1 MDRNTIIGLVLIAG
15 ILVLY
20 SVFTKD
26 SRQQRAEQNQR
37 MRDSIALVQEQ
48 QRIQDSLDYVNR
60 ILSEHQGTQ
69 AVTPVG
75 ESPVSNQQAAETA
88 EAEVQRNESR
98 YGAFASGAS
107 GEKQMI
113 TLENDRILMKV
124 STLGGRIYSVQMKDY
139 QTHDSLPLFLFNG
152 DSTVFG
158 MNFFAQNRS
167 INTNELYFTPGTRE
181 THLDASSSPV
191 SLSMKLPAGEDSYI
205 EYEYTLSPGDWMVGF
220 DMRFNN
226 MEGIISTNN
235 NYIDLNWNIFVP
247 AQEMGRLNE
256 QNYTT
261 MVFKHHQDE
270 VERFN
275 ARTKKEFQDKE
286 IPTRIKWFSYK
297 QQFFASVL
305 IADEYFTNG
314 SFRSTKFENEEDPY
328 LKTFESTIGIPYQ
341 AGNNLE
347 YGMSFYFGPTH
358 FRILKTYDM
367 DMENMINLGGPFSRV
382 INRYVIIPVFNF
394 LNRSIGS
401 YGLIILL
408 LTIMIKV
415 VLFPLTYRSYMSMAK
430 MRVLKPEIDA
440 INAKIPKEKSM
451 ERQQA
456 TMALY
461 KKAGVSPLGGCLP
474 VVLQMPILIAMF
486 RFFPTSIELRQQSFL
501 WAHDLSTYDSIL
513 NLPFTIP
520 MYGDHVSLFTLLM
533 TASTILTMRISNQA
547 SAGQSQMPGM
557 KSMMYIMPVMFM
569 FMLNNWSSAL
579 TYYYFLAN
587 IITFG
592 QNQLVKQFVDEE
604 ALLNKLKMNQQKK
617 APAKKKSGF
626 QKRIEDMAKQRGYQ
640 APKKK

>member
-1 MDRNTIIGLVLIAG
+1 MDRNTIIGLVVIAG

-20 SVFTKD
+20 SVFTRP
-26 SRQQRAEQNQR
+26 SQEELAEQKRRQ
-37 MRDSIALVQEQ
+37 DSIVLVQEKQ
-48 QRIQDSLDYVNR
+48 QIQDSIDYAQR
-60 ILSEHQGTQ
+60 IIKEAMEQGILS
-69 AVTPVG
+69 
-75 ESPVSNQQAAETA
+75 AETNPSTTSGQ
-88 EAEVQRNESR
+88 VYESKASTQNNTDKL
-98 YGAFASGAS
+98 GAFAEGGT
-107 GEKQMI
+107 GEKQLI
-113 TLENDRILMKV
+113 TLENDRIRMKV
-124 STLGGRIYSVQMKDY
+124 STLGGRIYSVQLKDY
-139 QTHDSLPLFLFNG
+139 QTHDSLPLILFNG
-152 DSTVFG
+152 DSTIFG
-158 MNFFAQNRS
+158 MKFFAQNRS
-167 INTNELYFTPGTRE
+167 INTNELYFTAGTSE
-181 THLDASSSPV
+181 TNLDASTSPV
-191 SLSMKLPAGEDSYI
+191 SLSMRLSAGEDSYI

-220 DMRFNN
+220 DIRFVN
-226 MEGIISTNN
+226 MDEIIAATNN
-235 NYIDLNWNIFVP
+235 YLDLNWSIYVSP
-247 AQEMGRLNE
+247 QEKGRLNE

-261 MVFKHHQDE
+261 MVFKHFEDE

-275 ARTKKEFQDKE
+275 SRTKKELQDKV
-286 IPTRIKWFSYK
+286 IPTRLKWYAFK

-314 SFRSTKFENEEDPY
+314 SFKSNKFEEHDPY

-341 AGNNLE
+341 ASEKLE
-347 YGMSFYFGPTH
+347 YNMSFYFGPTH
-358 FRILKTYDM
+358 FSTLKSYDL
-367 DMENMINLGGPFSRV
+367 DMESLINLGGMFSRV
-382 INRYVIIPVFNF
+382 INRYVIIPVFGF
-394 LNRSIGS
+394 LNRSIES

-408 LTIMIKV
+408 LTLMIKL

-440 INAKIPKEKSM
+440 INEKIPKEKSM

-456 TMALY
+456 TMGLY

-533 TASTILTMRISNQA
+533 TASTILTMKISNQA
-547 SAGQSQMPGM
+547 GASQSQMPGM
-557 KSMMYIMPVMFM
+557 KTMMYIMPVMFM

-587 IITFG
+587 VITFG

-604 ALLNKLKMNQQKK
+604 ALRGKLKMNQQKK
-617 APAKKKSGF
+617 PAAKKKSSF
-626 QKRIEDMAKQRGYQ
+626 QKRLEDMAKQKGY
-640 APKKK
+640 PSKKK